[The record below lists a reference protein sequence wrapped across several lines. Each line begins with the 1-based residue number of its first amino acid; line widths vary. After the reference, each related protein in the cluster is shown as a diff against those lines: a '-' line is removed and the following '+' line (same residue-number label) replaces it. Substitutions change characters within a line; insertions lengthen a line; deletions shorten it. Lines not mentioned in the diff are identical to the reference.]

1 MTDLP
6 LLSKFIVALTFICSL
21 TINAPNGHADN
32 RRLLTHSSPTYLFA
46 VGKLQVPS
54 QRQTG
59 NDNQHFI
66 ENCSAT
72 LIDDHRA
79 QLTWLLSAWHCF
91 ENYHNLGRPILLHM
105 QDSTGK
111 AYQRQVHI
119 VKHGQSMQQDWAL
132 LRTDIP
138 LPRTLSALEMGNYSD
153 GKVSIAGYSG
163 DSHLGQDGAVLTYEE
178 NCSPSE
184 NTLDPRQHSVSC
196 TAYKGASGGAVIQAG
211 RIVGIISQGDNQ
223 GTASFV
229 SHATYADH
237 VARYIP

>member
-6 LLSKFIVALTFICSL
+6 IPSKFIVALTFVCSL
-21 TINAPNGHADN
+21 AINVPNSYADK
-32 RRLLTHSSPTYLFA
+32 RQLLTISSPAYLFA
-46 VGKLQVPS
+46 IGKLQVPS
-54 QRQTG
+54 QRNAG
-59 NDNQHFI
+59 NEKQHFI

-105 QDSTGK
+105 QDRTGK
-111 AYQRQVHI
+111 TYQRQVHI
-119 VKHGQSMQQDWAL
+119 VKHGKSMQQDWAL

-138 LPRTLSALEMGNYSD
+138 LPRTLNALKMGSYSD
-153 GKVSIAGYSG
+153 GQVSIAGFSG
-163 DSHLGQDGAVLTYEE
+163 DSLLGQDGDVLTYEE
-178 NCSPSE
+178 NCVPSA

-211 RIVGIISQGDNQ
+211 RLVGIISQGDNQ

-229 SHATYADH
+229 SHAAYADH